1 MAAAVAE
8 AHRVLARGGMILD
21 IHPTAEWPK
30 FQIWAEQRR
39 PLGRLELA
47 AEDERSFAAAS
58 AALAAAPDLRPAVA
72 QIFDYRYEFDSLD
85 ELTDFLD
92 DNPEFARASDD
103 LLERATTALAHTPGP
118 AKLVMLQAVAITV
131 LRKP

>member
-58 AALAAAPDLRPAVA
+58 AALAVPAS

-103 LLERATTALAHTPGP
+103 LLERATTALAHTSGP

-131 LRKP
+131 LCKP

>member
-58 AALAAAPDLRPAVA
+58 AALAVPAS